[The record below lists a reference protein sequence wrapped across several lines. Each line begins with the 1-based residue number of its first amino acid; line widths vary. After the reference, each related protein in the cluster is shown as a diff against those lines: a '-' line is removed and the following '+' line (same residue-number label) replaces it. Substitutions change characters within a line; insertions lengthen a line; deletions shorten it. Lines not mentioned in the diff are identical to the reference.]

1 MTHTLISRFAKN
13 QIGRA
18 VLLAA
23 IAGSGVITHGV
34 THAADSKASKYY
46 EDALVRFEKKDLD
59 GAIIQLKNAL
69 QIDKNMLPVQVL
81 LGKALLKNGD
91 VVAAEVAFIE
101 AIRIGVNRSEVII
114 PLAQAY
120 MAQGK
125 QKLLL
130 EQQQFAVAGLPT
142 AIQGQL
148 LLVRATA
155 STDLGDVRAAL
166 KAIDEAR
173 AIDARAPESWLTEV
187 PVRIR
192 TRQFAEATS
201 AAERAL
207 TLAPDSADAW
217 YQKGSVLHVS
227 GGSRDAVASY
237 DQALKADALHI
248 EARVARAGVYI
259 DLAQYAEAAKDV
271 SELQRLFPKEPRAAY
286 LKALLAEH
294 DKQPDVARNAL
305 KQVTSLLDPV
315 PIDFVR
321 YRPQLLMLNGLAHFG
336 LNEREKA
343 KQYLEAFQRIQGN
356 TAVSKLLAK
365 IYMGDANV
373 DRAVEVLE
381 GYLKAQPADGQ
392 AMMLLGS
399 ALLSKGQ
406 HAKAV
411 SLMQQALQAKDAPE
425 YRTVLGLSLLRG
437 GQTDNAVKELETA
450 FKKDPL
456 QTQAA
461 MALIEVYTRG
471 GQATKAVSI
480 AEELVRQQPAN
491 GEFMNLLGI
500 TRGKA
505 GNVASAKS
513 AFEQAIKLSEPSMV
527 PKLNLARL
535 EISAKAYDAAAQRLD
550 AILKTDEKNTEAMY
564 EMAILSDRK
573 GLAADTLR
581 WLEKANDLAGPRE
594 SRWGLALSEFHLRNG
609 RPGPALEA
617 AKRASGKAPD
627 DFSVLIAYAKAQLA
641 LGDTPGAKSTLT
653 NATRVAD
660 YNPPLQ
666 VQIAQLQLA
675 ANNVAGAAY
684 SLEKALSSQP
694 DFMPA
699 VALMANVELRE
710 GNTAKAEKTARKIAE
725 QNPKLAVGYSLLGD
739 VALARGQSS
748 QALDNYRRAY
758 QAEPSTETLLKLFRN
773 LFRQDNGKA
782 ALQLAD
788 QWLAVNPKDI
798 AIQGAVADSH
808 AANGNFA
815 LARASYESILKNTP
829 NDVDVLN
836 NLANVLLSL
845 KDPTAI
851 KVAEQA
857 LSKDPKNP
865 NVIDTLGWTLFQ
877 FGQTDR
883 ALQLLRDA
891 RLRDPGNAVMR
902 YHLAVVLAQTGRRTE
917 ARDELELALKGG
929 RTFENSTDA
938 EALLKTL
945 K

>member
-1 MTHTLISRFAKN
+1 MTHTLMTRFAKN
-13 QIGRA
+13 QLGQA
-18 VLLAA
+18 VLLAVL
-23 IAGSGVITHGV
+23 AGTVGGA
-34 THAADSKASKYY
+34 HAADSKASKYY
-46 EDALVRFEKKDLD
+46 EDALVRFEKKDMN

-91 VVAAEVAFIE
+91 AVAAEVAFIE
-101 AIRIGVNRSEVII
+101 AIRIGVNRAEVII

-173 AIDARAPESWLTEV
+173 AIDAKSPDSWLAEV

-192 TRQFAEATS
+192 TRQFAEASS

-207 TLAPDSADAW
+207 ALAPGSADAW

-227 GGSRDAVASY
+227 GGSRDAVGSY

-248 EARVARAGVYI
+248 EARVARAGLHI

-271 SELQRLFPKEPRAAY
+271 AELQRLFPKEPRAAY
-286 LKALLAEH
+286 LRALLAEH
-294 DKQPDVARNAL
+294 GKQPDAARNAL

-381 GYLKAQPADGQ
+381 GYLKTQPADGQ

-406 HAKAV
+406 HARAV

-461 MALIEVYTRG
+461 MALIEVYMRG
-471 GQATKAVSI
+471 GQAMKAVSI

-550 AILKTDEKNTEAMY
+550 AILKTDEKNAEAMY

-573 GLAADTLR
+573 GLAADTQR
-581 WLEKANDLAGPRE
+581 WLEKANDQAGPRE
-594 SRWGLALSEFHLRNG
+594 PRWGLALSEFHLRNN

-617 AKRASGKAPD
+617 AIRASAKSPD
-627 DFSVLIAYAKAQLA
+627 DFSVLLAYARAQLA

-694 DFMPA
+694 DFLPA

-773 LFRQDNGKA
+773 LSLQDNGNSGKA
-782 ALQLAD
+782 ARQLAD
-788 QWLAVNPKDI
+788 QWLALYPKDI
-798 AIQGAVADSH
+798 AVQSAVADSH

-815 LARASYESILKNTP
+815 VARASYENILKNSP
-829 NDVDVLN
+829 NDINVLN

-845 KDPTAI
+845 KDPAAV

-917 ARDELELALKGG
+917 AKDELELALKGG
-929 RTFENSTDA
+929 RTFENATDA

>member
-1 MTHTLISRFAKN
+1 MTQSLFSRLAKN
-13 QIGRA
+13 QIGGA
-18 VLLAA
+18 MLLLAMA
-23 IAGSGVITHGV
+23 VANVAS
-34 THAADSKASKYY
+34 HAADSKASKYY
-46 EDALVRFEKKDLD
+46 EDALVRYEKKDLD

-81 LGKALLKNGD
+81 LGKVLLKNGD

-101 AIRIGVNRSEVII
+101 AIRIGVNRAEVII
-114 PLAQAY
+114 PLGQAY
-120 MAQGK
+120 LAQGK

-130 EQQQFAVAGLPT
+130 EQQQFAPAGLPQG
-142 AIQGQL
+142 IQAQL
-148 LLVRATA
+148 LLLRSTA
-155 STDLGDVRAAL
+155 SNDLGDVRAAM

-173 AIDARAPESWLTEV
+173 AIDARLPESWLAEV

-192 TRQFAEATS
+192 TRQFAEASS
-201 AAERAL
+201 AAARAL
-207 TLAPDSADAW
+207 ALAPDSAEAW
-217 YQKGSVLHVS
+217 YQTGSVLHVS
-227 GGSRDAVASY
+227 GRSRDAIGAY

-248 EARVARAGVYI
+248 EARVARAGLSI
-259 DLAQYAEAAKDV
+259 DLVQFAEAAKDV
-271 SELQRLFPKEPRAAY
+271 SELLRLFPKEPRAAY
-286 LKALLAEH
+286 LRALLAEH
-294 DKQPDVARNAL
+294 DKQPDIARNAL

-315 PIDFVR
+315 PIDFIR

-365 IYMGDANV
+365 IYMGDANA

-381 GYLKAQPADGQ
+381 SYLKAQPADGQ

-406 HAKAV
+406 HARAV
-411 SLMQQALQAKDAPE
+411 ALMQQALQAKDAPE

-437 GQTDNAVKELETA
+437 GQTENAVKQLETA
-450 FKKDPL
+450 FKNDPL

-461 MALIEVYTRG
+461 MALIDLYMRS
-471 GQATKAVSI
+471 GQAIKAVSL
-480 AEELVRQQPAN
+480 AEILVKQQPAN

-513 AFEQAIKLSEPSMV
+513 AFERAIELSGPSMV
-527 PKLNLARL
+527 PRLNLARL
-535 EISAKAYDAAAQRLD
+535 EISAKAYDAAAARLD
-550 AILKTDEKNTEAMY
+550 AILKADGKNAEAMY

-573 GLAADTLR
+573 GLPAETQR
-581 WLEKANDLAGPRE
+581 WLEKTNDLAGPRE
-594 SRWGLALSEFHLRNG
+594 TRWGLALSEFHLRNG

-617 AKRASGKAPD
+617 AKRASAKAPD
-627 DFSVLIAYAKAQLA
+627 EFNVLIAYAKAQLA

-666 VQIAQLQLA
+666 VQVAQLQLS
-675 ANNVAGAAY
+675 ANNPPGAAY

-699 VALMANVELRE
+699 VALMAHVELRD
-710 GNTAKAEKTARKIAE
+710 GNTAQAEKSARKIAE
-725 QNPKLAVGYSLLGD
+725 QHPKLAVGYSLLGD
-739 VALARGQSS
+739 VALARGQMP
-748 QALDNYRRAY
+748 QALDNFRRAH

-773 LFRQDNGKA
+773 LSKQENAKGA
-782 ALQLAD
+782 HYQLAD
-788 QWLAVNPKDI
+788 QWLAAHPKDI
-798 AIQGAVADSH
+798 AVQSALADSY
-808 AANGNFA
+808 AAAGNFA
-815 LARASYESILKNTP
+815 MARGSYENILKNSP
-829 NDVDVLN
+829 NDVEVLN
-836 NLANVLLSL
+836 NLANVLLNL
-845 KDPTAI
+845 KNPDAVKI
-851 KVAEQA
+851 AEQA
-857 LSKDPKNP
+857 LARDPKNP
-865 NVIDTLGWTLFQ
+865 NVIDTLGWALFQ

-891 RLRDPGNAVMR
+891 RLRDPANAVMR
-902 YHLAVVLAQTGRRTE
+902 YHLAVVLAQTGRTQE
-917 ARDELELALKGG
+917 AKDELELALKPG
-929 RTFENSTDA
+929 RAFENASDA

>member
-1 MTHTLISRFAKN
+1 MTHTLMTRFAKN
-13 QIGRA
+13 QLGQA
-18 VLLAA
+18 VLLAVL
-23 IAGSGVITHGV
+23 AGTVGGA
-34 THAADSKASKYY
+34 HAADSKASKYY
-46 EDALVRFEKKDLD
+46 EDALVRFEKKDMN

-91 VVAAEVAFIE
+91 AVAAEVAFIE
-101 AIRIGVNRSEVII
+101 AIRIGVNRAEVII

-173 AIDARAPESWLTEV
+173 AIDAKSPDSWLAEV

-192 TRQFAEATS
+192 TRQFAEASS

-207 TLAPDSADAW
+207 ALAPGSADAW

-227 GGSRDAVASY
+227 GGSRDAVGSY

-248 EARVARAGVYI
+248 EARVARAGLHI

-271 SELQRLFPKEPRAAY
+271 AELQRLFPKEPRAAY
-286 LKALLAEH
+286 LRALLEEH
-294 DKQPDVARNAL
+294 GKQPDAARNAL

-373 DRAVEVLE
+373 DKAVEVLE
-381 GYLKAQPADGQ
+381 GYLKTQPADGQ

-406 HAKAV
+406 HARAV

-461 MALIEVYTRG
+461 MALIEVYMRG
-471 GQATKAVSI
+471 GQAMKAVSI

-535 EISAKAYDAAAQRLD
+535 EISAKAYNAAAQRLD
-550 AILKTDEKNTEAMY
+550 AILKTDEKNAEAMY

-573 GLAADTLR
+573 GLAADTQR
-581 WLEKANDLAGPRE
+581 WLEKANDQAGPRE
-594 SRWGLALSEFHLRNG
+594 PRWGLALSEFHLRNN

-617 AKRASGKAPD
+617 AKRASAKSPD
-627 DFSVLIAYAKAQLA
+627 DFSVLLAYARAQLA

-694 DFMPA
+694 DFLPA

-773 LFRQDNGKA
+773 LSLQDNGNSGKA
-782 ALQLAD
+782 ARQLAD
-788 QWLAVNPKDI
+788 QWLALYPKDI
-798 AIQGAVADSH
+798 AVQSAVADSH

-815 LARASYESILKNTP
+815 VARASYENILKNSP
-829 NDVDVLN
+829 NDINVLN

-845 KDPTAI
+845 KDPAAV

-917 ARDELELALKGG
+917 AKDELELALKGG
-929 RTFENSTDA
+929 RTFENATDA

>member
-1 MTHTLISRFAKN
+1 MTHTLMTRFAKN
-13 QIGRA
+13 QLGQA
-18 VLLAA
+18 VLVAVL
-23 IAGSGVITHGV
+23 SGTVGGA
-34 THAADSKASKYY
+34 HATDSKASKYY
-46 EDALVRFEKKDLD
+46 EDALVRFEKKDMN

-91 VVAAEVAFIE
+91 AVAAEVAFIE
-101 AIRIGVNRSEVII
+101 AIRIGVNRAEVII

-130 EQQQFAVAGLPT
+130 EQQLFAVAGLPT

-173 AIDARAPESWLTEV
+173 AIDAKSPDSWLAEV

-192 TRQFAEATS
+192 TRQFAEASS

-207 TLAPDSADAW
+207 ALAPGSADAW

-227 GGSRDAVASY
+227 GGSRDAVGSY

-248 EARVARAGVYI
+248 EARVARAGLHI

-271 SELQRLFPKEPRAAY
+271 AELQRLFPKEPRAAY
-286 LKALLAEH
+286 LRALLAEH
-294 DKQPDVARNAL
+294 GKQPDAARNAL

-381 GYLKAQPADGQ
+381 GYLKTQPADGQ

-406 HAKAV
+406 HARAV

-461 MALIEVYTRG
+461 MALIEVYMRG
-471 GQATKAVSI
+471 GQAMKAVSI

-550 AILKTDEKNTEAMY
+550 AILKTDEKNAEAMY

-573 GLAADTLR
+573 GLAADTQR
-581 WLEKANDLAGPRE
+581 WLEKANDQAGPRE
-594 SRWGLALSEFHLRNG
+594 PRWGLALSEFHLRNN

-617 AKRASGKAPD
+617 AKRASAKSPD
-627 DFSVLIAYAKAQLA
+627 DFSVLLAYARAQLA

-694 DFMPA
+694 DFLPA

-773 LFRQDNGKA
+773 LSLQDNGNSGKA
-782 ALQLAD
+782 ARQLAD
-788 QWLAVNPKDI
+788 QWLALYPKDI
-798 AIQGAVADSH
+798 AVQSAVADSH

-815 LARASYESILKNTP
+815 VARASYENILKNSP
-829 NDVDVLN
+829 NDINVLN

-845 KDPTAI
+845 KDPAAV

-917 ARDELELALKGG
+917 AKDELELALKGG
-929 RTFENSTDA
+929 RTFENATDA

>member
-1 MTHTLISRFAKN
+1 MTHTLMTRFAKN
-13 QIGRA
+13 QLGQA
-18 VLLAA
+18 VLLAVL
-23 IAGSGVITHGV
+23 AGTVGGA
-34 THAADSKASKYY
+34 HAADSKASKYY
-46 EDALVRFEKKDLD
+46 EDALVRFEKKDMN

-91 VVAAEVAFIE
+91 AVAAEVAFIE
-101 AIRIGVNRSEVII
+101 AIRIGVNRAEVII

-173 AIDARAPESWLTEV
+173 AIDAKSPDSWLAEV

-192 TRQFAEATS
+192 TRQFAEASS

-207 TLAPDSADAW
+207 ALAPGSADAW

-227 GGSRDAVASY
+227 GGSRDAVGSY

-248 EARVARAGVYI
+248 EARVARAGLHI

-271 SELQRLFPKEPRAAY
+271 AELQRLFPKEPRAAY
-286 LKALLAEH
+286 LRALLAEH
-294 DKQPDVARNAL
+294 GKQPDAARNAL

-373 DRAVEVLE
+373 DKAVEVLE
-381 GYLKAQPADGQ
+381 GYLKTQPADGQ

-406 HAKAV
+406 HARAV

-461 MALIEVYTRG
+461 MALIEVYMRG
-471 GQATKAVSI
+471 GQAMKAVSI

-550 AILKTDEKNTEAMY
+550 AILKTDEKNAEAMY

-573 GLAADTLR
+573 GLAADTQR
-581 WLEKANDLAGPRE
+581 WLEKANDQAGPRE
-594 SRWGLALSEFHLRNG
+594 PRWGLALSEFHLRNN

-617 AKRASGKAPD
+617 AKRASAKSPD
-627 DFSVLIAYAKAQLA
+627 DFSVLLAYARAQLA

-694 DFMPA
+694 DFLPA

-773 LFRQDNGKA
+773 LSLQDNGNSGKA
-782 ALQLAD
+782 ARQLAD
-788 QWLAVNPKDI
+788 QWLALYPKDI
-798 AIQGAVADSH
+798 AVQSAVADSH

-815 LARASYESILKNTP
+815 VARASYENILKNSP
-829 NDVDVLN
+829 NDINVLN

-845 KDPTAI
+845 KDPAAV

-917 ARDELELALKGG
+917 AKDELELALKGG
-929 RTFENSTDA
+929 RTFENATDA

>member
-1 MTHTLISRFAKN
+1 MTHTLMTRFAKN
-13 QIGRA
+13 QLGQA
-18 VLLAA
+18 VLLAVL
-23 IAGSGVITHGV
+23 AGTVGGA
-34 THAADSKASKYY
+34 HAADSKASKYY
-46 EDALVRFEKKDLD
+46 EDALVRFEKKDLN

-91 VVAAEVAFIE
+91 AVAAEVAFIE
-101 AIRIGVNRSEVII
+101 AIRIGVNRAEVII

-130 EQQQFAVAGLPT
+130 EQPQFAVAGLPT

-166 KAIDEAR
+166 KAIEEAR
-173 AIDARAPESWLTEV
+173 AIDAKSPDSWLAEV

-192 TRQFAEATS
+192 TRQFAEASS

-207 TLAPDSADAW
+207 ALAPDSADAW

-227 GGSRDAVASY
+227 GGSRDAVGSY

-248 EARVARAGVYI
+248 EARVARAGLHI

-286 LKALLAEH
+286 LRALLAEH

-336 LNEREKA
+336 LNEGEKA

-365 IYMGDANV
+365 IYMGGANV

-381 GYLKAQPADGQ
+381 GYLRAQPADGQ

-406 HAKAV
+406 HARAV

-471 GQATKAVSI
+471 GQAIKAVSI
-480 AEELVRQQPAN
+480 AENLVKQQPAN

-573 GLAADTLR
+573 GLAADTQR

-594 SRWGLALSEFHLRNG
+594 PRWGLALSEFHLRNG

-617 AKRASGKAPD
+617 AKRASAKAPD

-699 VALMANVELRE
+699 VALMASVELRE

-748 QALDNYRRAY
+748 QALDNYRRAH
-758 QAEPSTETLLKLFRN
+758 QAEPSTETLLKLFRSLSKQEN
-773 LFRQDNGKA
+773 AKGA
-782 ALQLAD
+782 HLQLAD
-788 QWLAVNPKDI
+788 QWLAAHPKDI
-798 AIQGAVADSH
+798 AAQSALADSY
-808 AANGNFA
+808 AATGNFA
-815 LARASYESILKNTP
+815 MARASYENILKNSP
-829 NDVDVLN
+829 NDVEVLN
-836 NLANVLLSL
+836 NLANVLLNL
-845 KDPTAI
+845 KNPDAVKI
-851 KVAEQA
+851 AEQA
-857 LSKDPKNP
+857 LARDPKNP
-865 NVIDTLGWTLFQ
+865 NVIDTLGWALFQ

-883 ALQLLRDA
+883 SLQLLRDA
-891 RLRDPGNAVMR
+891 RLRDPTNALMR
-902 YHLAVVLAQTGRRTE
+902 YHLAVVLAQIGRKNE
-917 ARDELELALKGG
+917 AKDELELALKGG
-929 RTFENSTDA
+929 RTFENASDA

>member
-1 MTHTLISRFAKN
+1 MTHTLMTRFAKN
-13 QIGRA
+13 QLGQA
-18 VLLAA
+18 VLLAVL
-23 IAGSGVITHGV
+23 AGTVGGA
-34 THAADSKASKYY
+34 HAADSKASKYY
-46 EDALVRFEKKDLD
+46 EDALVRFEKKDMN

-91 VVAAEVAFIE
+91 AVAAEVAFIE
-101 AIRIGVNRSEVII
+101 AIRIGVNRAEVII

-173 AIDARAPESWLTEV
+173 AIDAKSPDSWLAEV

-192 TRQFAEATS
+192 TRQFAEASS

-207 TLAPDSADAW
+207 ALAPGSADAW

-227 GGSRDAVASY
+227 GGSRDAVGSY

-248 EARVARAGVYI
+248 EARVARAGLHI

-271 SELQRLFPKEPRAAY
+271 AELQRLFPKEPRAAY
-286 LKALLAEH
+286 LRALLAEH
-294 DKQPDVARNAL
+294 GKQPDAARNAL

-381 GYLKAQPADGQ
+381 GYLKTQPADGQ

-406 HAKAV
+406 HARAV

-461 MALIEVYTRG
+461 MALIEVYMRG
-471 GQATKAVSI
+471 GQAMKAVSI

-550 AILKTDEKNTEAMY
+550 AILKTDEKNAEAMY

-573 GLAADTLR
+573 GLAADTQR
-581 WLEKANDLAGPRE
+581 WLEKANDQAGPRE
-594 SRWGLALSEFHLRNG
+594 PRWGLALSEFHLRNN

-617 AKRASGKAPD
+617 AKRASAKSPD
-627 DFSVLIAYAKAQLA
+627 DFSVLLAYARAQLA

-694 DFMPA
+694 DFLPA

-773 LFRQDNGKA
+773 LSLQDNGNSGKA
-782 ALQLAD
+782 ARQLAD
-788 QWLAVNPKDI
+788 QWLALYPKDI
-798 AIQGAVADSH
+798 AVQSAVADSH

-815 LARASYESILKNTP
+815 VARASYENILKNSP
-829 NDVDVLN
+829 NDINVLN

-845 KDPTAI
+845 KDPAAV

-917 ARDELELALKGG
+917 AKDELELALKGG
-929 RTFENSTDA
+929 RTFENATDA